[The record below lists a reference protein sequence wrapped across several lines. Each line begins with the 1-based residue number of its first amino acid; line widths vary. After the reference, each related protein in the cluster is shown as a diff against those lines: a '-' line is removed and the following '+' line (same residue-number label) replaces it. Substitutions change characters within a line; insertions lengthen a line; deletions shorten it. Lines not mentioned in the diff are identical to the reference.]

1 MSTETKNQ
9 GYEGKA
15 TVDSTLVDN
24 FDPQRFADMVQ
35 TEVQANLVMEEVA
48 MTVNRELVGTPG
60 SSITVRQLGATTVND
75 KSEGTATA
83 ETDYAHNSTVINTDP
98 AAAQGF
104 VKQSNIPI
112 TDIAMEDSNLDEM
125 ERAAEDAGIR
135 HAEKRDQEH
144 YDLVAG
150 ATQGGASPASGEA
163 YSFDVS
169 TAGEISYTDVKD
181 AANSMRQDNY
191 NVDSLVISWDHEAD
205 LEGEDKFILANQ
217 AGTDRT
223 LRDGLVGRFNGL
235 DVYVTSQANPSD
247 GVTTD
252 AVQGVLLDS
261 SRAFAVA
268 MKREPRVEEDRQE
281 QAGRTNLVITQRF
294 GNAIVDANGIGLL
307 VNA

>member
-1 MSTETKNQ
+1 
-9 GYEGKA
+9 
-15 TVDSTLVDN
+15 
-24 FDPQRFADMVQ
+24 MVQ
-35 TEVQANLVMEEVA
+35 TEVQANLVMEQVA

-83 ETDYAHNSTVINTDP
+83 ETDFTHNSTVINTDP
-98 AAAQGF
+98 EATNGY

-135 HAEKRDQEH
+135 HAEARDQEH

-150 ATQGGASPASGEA
+150 ATQGGSSPADGEA

-169 TAGEISYTDVKD
+169 GAGEISYTDVKD
-181 AANSMRQDNY
+181 AANSMRQDDY
-191 NVDSLVISWDHEAD
+191 NVDSLVISWDHESD
-205 LEGEDKFILANQ
+205 LEDEDKFILANE

-235 DVYVTSQANPSD
+235 DVYVTSQANPSSA
-247 GVTTD
+247 TTD
-252 AVQGVLLDS
+252 EVQAVLMDS
-261 SRAFAVA
+261 SRAYAVA
-268 MKREPRVEEDRQE
+268 MKREPRVEEDRQ
-281 QAGRTNLVITQRF
+281 QQKGRTNLVISQRF